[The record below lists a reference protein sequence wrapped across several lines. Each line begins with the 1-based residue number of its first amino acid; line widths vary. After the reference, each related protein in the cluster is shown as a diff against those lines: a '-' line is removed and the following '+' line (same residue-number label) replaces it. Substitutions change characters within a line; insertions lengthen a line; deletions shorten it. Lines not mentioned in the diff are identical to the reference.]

1 MSYLITQTFSLLLIA
16 GLLGMLLGW
25 YLTRIS
31 GRSVRESLKHRLRQ
45 AEQERRDLRA
55 ERDAAVTARDAVET
69 ERRLLSDDLNDFKA
83 RQGGDDAEVAS
94 LRETLA
100 QCQETL
106 AAAIDPDEHAA
117 LKEELNACRDAL
129 ESAVAPAPTVG
140 DQDVD
145 IAKIAAAAAAAASGA
160 KGLMDTDAEEV
171 ARSAAPPLD
180 DGDGPSD
187 DLRQIKGIGPK
198 IAGILDELG
207 IRRFDQIAAWTP
219 ENVDW
224 VNERLKFKGRVER
237 EQWIEQAQ
245 ALVSER
251 SS

>member
-1 MSYLITQTFSLLLIA
+1 MSYLITQTFMLLLIA
-16 GLLGMLLGW
+16 GLLGLILGW

-31 GRSVRESLKHRLRQ
+31 ARSMCESLQHRLRQ
-45 AEQERRDLRA
+45 AEQEKQDLRA

-69 ERRLLSDDLNDFKA
+69 ERRLLSDDLNDLKA
-83 RQGGDDAEVAS
+83 RQQGGDDTE

-100 QCQETL
+100 QCQEAL

-117 LKEELNACRDAL
+117 LKDELNACRDAL
-129 ESAVAPAPTVG
+129 EGAVAPVPTVG

-160 KGLMDTDAEEV
+160 KGLMDTDTEA
-171 ARSAAPPLD
+171 AAPSAAPPLD

-251 SS
+251 SAS